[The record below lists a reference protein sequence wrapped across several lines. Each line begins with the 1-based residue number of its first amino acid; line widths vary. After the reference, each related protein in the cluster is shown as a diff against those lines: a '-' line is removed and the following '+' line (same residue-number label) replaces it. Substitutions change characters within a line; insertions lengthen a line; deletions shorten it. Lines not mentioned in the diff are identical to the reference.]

1 MGRVI
6 FRISNLGLGLSIL
19 GLGDGIL
26 DRESSHCTLGL
37 WQGLD
42 LLAFALVLKLR
53 TILASSLALGH
64 LSLLALV
71 ISLVKPFGDFRRR
84 KKGIGGGGLLRGG

>member
-26 DRESSHCTLGL
+26 DRGLCTLGL

-71 ISLVKPFGDFRRR
+71 ISLVKPFGDFRKR
-84 KKGIGGGGLLRGG
+84 KKGMGGGGLLREG